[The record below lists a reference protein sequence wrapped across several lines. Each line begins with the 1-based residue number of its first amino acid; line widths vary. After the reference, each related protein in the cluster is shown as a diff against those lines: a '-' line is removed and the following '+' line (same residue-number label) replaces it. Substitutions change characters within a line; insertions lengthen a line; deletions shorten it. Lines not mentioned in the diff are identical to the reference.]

1 MKAFKILI
9 TMAKM
14 HVVKISSIVL
24 RELQEQNR
32 LFTFIFNYYINLLII
47 NTLIINYI
55 IIIIIFIILLLY

>member
-32 LFTFIFNYYINLLII
+32 LFTFIFNYYINIIILMYKLLIH
-47 NTLIINYI
+47 
-55 IIIIIFIILLLY
+55 

>member
-32 LFTFIFNYYINLLII
+32 LFTFIFNYYIN
-47 NTLIINYI
+47 
-55 IIIIIFIILLLY
+55 IIIFIILLLY